1 MIISAHVN
9 YYYIRENEEGAW
21 YKKNVR
27 KKFRVQC
34 VNTLILKIQQ
44 EKVNHLTVTNKNV
57 I

>member
-34 VNTLILKIQQ
+34 VNTNKI
-44 EKVNHLTVTNKNV
+44 
-57 I
+57 